1 MGRFIMI
8 YHSTSYQLSTALML
22 LSRGGEA
29 KQDNNAA
36 DTIST
41 LAKSIENGR
50 AISKDA
56 NRTPAKTGSE
66 NSSQGASSYYSS
78 WGSGSVFQAKIIE
91 ITKLD
96 PGSNENWEAQKQLAR
111 DRMNFL
117 IGGVQAANL
126 RFHQLERNDISDET
140 MDVVGKGWLKRNNQL
155 LDHIDK
161 EKERTSRRA
170 EYNMET
176 YLEIANFGKIIT
188 RKENGE
194 YKINA
199 FKVNGDDGKILS
211 ELTEDGRYIEY
222 NLDGTQGK
230 IFSRREVASF
240 HHTHISGSEY
250 ATLMSGVS
258 DDKVGFF

>member
-1 MGRFIMI
+1 MI
-8 YHSTSYQLSTALML
+8 YPSTSYQLSTALML

-29 KQDNNAA
+29 KQDSNAA

-56 NRTPAKTGSE
+56 NRTPAKIDSE
-66 NSSQGASSYYSS
+66 NSSQAASSYYSP
-78 WGSGSVFQAKIIE
+78 WGSSSVFQAKIIE

-96 PGSNENWEAQKQLAR
+96 PGSKENWEAQKQLAR

-126 RFHQLERNDISDET
+126 RFHKLERNEISEKITDET
-140 MDVVGKGWLKRNNQL
+140 QKTIIDANNQI
-155 LDHIDK
+155 LDGIESNK
-161 EKERTSRRA
+161 EINGRNA
-170 EYNMET
+170 EYNMNT
-176 YLEIANFGKIIT
+176 YLSIANFGQIVT
-188 RKENGE
+188 QRDNRE
-194 YKINA
+194 YKVNA
-199 FKVNGDDGKILS
+199 FKVNSDDGKLLS

-222 NLDGTQGK
+222 NIDGKQDK
-230 IFSRREVASF
+230 VFSRREVAGF
-240 HHTHISGSEY
+240 YHTHISGSQY
-250 ATLMSGVS
+250 AMYMSGVS